1 MGPAKKAVAKKQVEE
16 SSEDLDSSE
25 EEDKKKITQKKP
37 IRKSSSVSKNSTS
50 RKQSTASN
58 TKKAVNTKAKAA
70 PKKVVEEDSD
80 DESDDESEETPAV
93 TKKPAKAAPAKKKSA
108 KVESSESEEEEEE
121 EESEEVKPV
130 ASKKARKES
139 DVVVHARKNSGGLA
153 NMTKQQPKT
162 DAGNTDMLHNEVIV
176 KGLPFTATEDDIW
189 TYFAECGE
197 VASINLLK
205 GYDGA
210 SKGCG
215 FVRFVD
221 GSSVAAAE
229 ACSGSDFG
237 GRKIFVEMTKPKNQR
252 DQGQGRN
259 FNDDRKGGDF
269 GAPRE
274 RRQHSN
280 EEQTVFVGNLSFN
293 TDVDKLWEFF
303 GPCGNIKDVRIGKR
317 PDGSSRGFA
326 HIEFDS
332 TDGVSK
338 AMGYAGRKLDGRALN
353 VDSSTKKSGDGGNAR
368 GGFGGGRGGF
378 GGGRGGGRGGRPNDE
393 GLNARK
399 GNIDLNAA
407 NACVE

>member
-1 MGPAKKAVAKKQVEE
+1 MGVVEE
-16 SSEDLDSSE
+16 SSEE
-25 EEDKKKITQKKP
+25 
-37 IRKSSSVSKNSTS
+37 
-50 RKQSTASN
+50 
-58 TKKAVNTKAKAA
+58 
-70 PKKVVEEDSD
+70 
-80 DESDDESEETPAV
+80 ESDEESEEAPVVA
-93 TKKPAKAAPAKKKSA
+93 KKAAKAPAKKASA
-108 KVESSESEEEEEE
+108 KVEESESEEESSE
-121 EESEEVKPV
+121 EEVKPT
-130 ASKKARKES
+130 KKASRKES
-139 DVVVHARKNSGGLA
+139 DAVKAARKSSGGLG
-153 NMTKQQPKT
+153 NITKEAPKT
-162 DAGNTDMLHNEVIV
+162 DGGNTGMLHGEVIV

-189 TYFAECGE
+189 TYFGECGE

-221 GSSVAAAE
+221 GNSVTAAE

-237 GRKIFVEMTKPKNQR
+237 GRKIFVEMTKPKAQR

-259 FNDDRKGGDF
+259 FNDDRRGGDF
-269 GAPRE
+269 GAPRV

-280 EEQTVFVGNLSFN
+280 EDQTVFVGNLSFN

-326 HIEFDS
+326 HIEFDG
-332 TDGVSK
+332 TDGVEK
-338 AMGYAGRKLDGRALN
+338 AMGYVGRKLDGRALN
-353 VDSSTKKSGDGGNAR
+353 VDSSTKKSDGA
-368 GGFGGGRGGF
+368 GGQRGGF
-378 GGGRGGGRGGRPNDE
+378 GGGRGGGRGGGFGGGRGGSRGGRGGDE

-399 GNIDLNAA
+399 GNFDMSQQ